1 MKRALLILV
10 LLTTSTVLSQKTIT
24 GHISDTSGNIIPGA
38 SVIIEGTSTG
48 TTSDFE
54 GNFTIE
60 SSGNTPTL
68 IVSFLGFKTKKISI
82 SSTMTTIRV
91 QLEEDAFQLE
101 DIVVTANKTT
111 QRSQDVPL
119 SITAVGAKE
128 LARTGSVKA
137 EDYFPSIPN
146 LSISASGGGGAGL
159 GDGRSSGKNIAI
171 RGISGTN
178 TTAFYL
184 DETPLPEFADP
195 RLFDTDRIEV
205 LRGPQGTL
213 YGSNTMGGAVK
224 VITNQPNAYK
234 TSGNIDIS
242 GASVK
247 EGDADYS
254 IQGVFN
260 IPILEEKL
268 ALRLGTFYA
277 FETGV
282 FDRKRQT
289 HFNGF
294 PLNTGDGTGANPNA
308 IWDNPDGSGT
318 QIPFT
323 GDPIPITLQNSDVSD
338 THGWR
343 DGETQKENVDD
354 ETSFGINAA
363 LGIYPSEN
371 LKIVPKFIY
380 QKTEGDGLDFAD
392 FRPDNFEQYRIGGI
406 DEKYELELLHSSLLI
421 QLGLGEYGE
430 LTNNFSFSEVNQF
443 DREDVTERE
452 SSGNSSTELT
462 PFDEN
467 GDFADLSEAYF
478 YPEFM
483 DRTGALTKVVEE
495 LRYSLNNPDKKLNV
509 TAGLFFSSETSKFD
523 GIQPRN
529 SYLGALSN
537 FFGNIGLPDL
547 QEIIAAEN
555 FIWFSQ
561 DTDFKTDEFALFSE
575 IYWDIT
581 PKLKATFGLRYFSYK
596 QELKQKLGGFVAAG
610 GGIPTDEEI
619 TDDGFT
625 PKLNLTYT
633 INDKSLLYGSATR
646 GYRLGGANGIVP
658 VIFAEADLAA
668 LGLEEAP
675 RTFESDFLW
684 TYEIGSKNTFL
695 QNRLIAN
702 ASVFHTVWND
712 LQQRVFLPSGFIFVD
727 NIGKATIT
735 GFDLEVKGKVS
746 KNLQIGGAF
755 GYVKAEVNEGSI
767 LTASEKGDRILNVP
781 DITASANIQ
790 YSHQLKTDQSMF
802 YRLDFQHTG
811 ERVNTF
817 SPETEPQFI
826 FDAFSILNARI
837 GYSSSKFDIAVF
849 GKNLTNEIANF
860 GDIISLAAIPFG
872 RYRYAVGRPASYG
885 INVRYKF

>member
-1 MKRALLILV
+1 MKKVLLMLV
-10 LLTTSTVLSQKTIT
+10 LLWASTVLSQKTIT
-24 GHISDTSGNIIPGA
+24 GQVSDISGNLIPGA
-38 SVIIEGTSTG
+38 SVIIAGTTTG
-48 TTSDFE
+48 TTSDFN

-60 SSGNTPTL
+60 STSNNPRL
-68 IVSFLGFKTKKISI
+68 IISFLGFKTKEISV
-82 SSTMTTIRV
+82 TNDMTTV
-91 QLEEDAFQLE
+91 NVALEEDAFQLE

-146 LSISASGGGGAGL
+146 LSVSASGGGGAGF
-159 GDGRSSGKNIAI
+159 GDGRSSGRNIAI

-224 VITNQPNAYK
+224 VVTNQPNAYK
-234 TSGNIDIS
+234 TSGVIDVS
-242 GASVK
+242 GATVK

-254 IQGVFN
+254 FQGVLN
-260 IPILEEKL
+260 IPIAKEKL

-294 PLNTGDGTGANPNA
+294 PLNTGDGTGANPGA
-308 IWDNPDGSGT
+308 VWDNPDGSGDR
-318 QIPFT
+318 IPFS
-323 GDPIPITLQNSDVSD
+323 GAPIPIVLQDSDVSD
-338 THGWR
+338 THGWK
-343 DGETQKENVDD
+343 DGETVKENVDD
-354 ETSFGINAA
+354 ETSYGVNAA
-363 LGIYPSEN
+363 LGIYPNEN
-371 LKIVPKFIY
+371 IKIIPKFIY
-380 QKTEGDGLDFAD
+380 QKTEGDGFDFAD
-392 FRPDNFEQYRIGGI
+392 FKPDNFDQYRIAGI
-406 DEKYELELLHSSLLI
+406 DEKYELELLHSSLLT
-421 QLGLGEYGE
+421 QFSLGEYGQ

-443 DREDVTERE
+443 DMEDVTERE
-452 SSGNSSTELT
+452 NSGSSSTELT

-483 DRTGALTKVVEE
+483 ERTGELTKVVEE
-495 LRYSLNNPDKKLNV
+495 LRYSLNNENKKFNF
-509 TAGLFFSSETSKFD
+509 TAGLFFSSESSKFN
-523 GIQPRN
+523 GVQPRN
-529 SYLGALSN
+529 AYLGALSN

-547 QEIIAAEN
+547 QDVIAAEN

-561 DTDFKTDEFALFSE
+561 DTDFKTNEFALFGE
-575 IYWDIT
+575 AYWDIT

-596 QELKQKLGGFVAAG
+596 QDLKQTLGGFVAAG

-625 PKLNLTYT
+625 PKFNLTYT
-633 INDKSLLYGSATR
+633 ISDKSLLYGSATR

-658 VIFAEADLAA
+658 VIFAEADLNA

-702 ASVFHTVWND
+702 ASIFHTVWND
-712 LQQRVFLPSGFIFVD
+712 LQQRVFLPAGFIFVD

-735 GFDLEVKGKVS
+735 GFDLEVKGKVTR
-746 KNLQIGGAF
+746 NLQIGGAV
-755 GYVKAEVNEGSI
+755 GYVKAEVEEGSI
-767 LTASEKGDRILNVP
+767 LTASEKGDKVLNVP

-790 YSHQLKTDQSMF
+790 YSHEIKTNKSMF

-817 SPETEPQFI
+817 SPETEPQFV

-837 GYSSSKFDIAVF
+837 GYSSPKFDISIF

-860 GDIISLAAIPFG
+860 GDITSLAAIPFG
-872 RYRYAVGRPASYG
+872 RYRYAVGRPSSYG
-885 INVRYKF
+885 VNLRYKF